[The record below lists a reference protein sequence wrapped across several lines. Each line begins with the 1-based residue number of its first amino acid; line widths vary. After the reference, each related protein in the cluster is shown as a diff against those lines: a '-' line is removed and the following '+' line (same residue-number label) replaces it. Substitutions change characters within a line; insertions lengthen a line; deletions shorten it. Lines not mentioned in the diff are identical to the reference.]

1 MGRFLKELKYS
12 LGMKKHIFFIILIG
26 IAACGSAWLFQDT
39 LKKELKKAF
48 PGTYDLQNASYEESK
63 YLLRGEVKQ
72 KSPQVTDGD
81 LKAELTFNAYLREA
95 TWVKNY
101 EEICTEYMQIA
112 SYLGPDSA
120 VKGYGT
126 DEFYDNKDV
135 DSNGVKYTTVQ
146 TIWMDASLA
155 EKFKLGS
162 EAKQIYNMPNNYLE
176 RIYVVLGSEYKGDYS
191 IGTILKAQNS
201 VGAIQMQVVGFL
213 PSGAKATIGTKEIEL
228 DSYILCPFI
237 SLQDI
242 YEIKEEVPAAY
253 TDGIYI
259 PVSSFDEAFLSGAY
273 RNNPPNKKNDPKTGL
288 QYVEVRSLWIERAAV
303 TEEAPDW
310 LKALAASTEK
320 DKTLVMVGA
329 NYGASGKV
337 VSGTEFG
344 MYSAQG
350 VSTLKAIGVLDPGT
364 KWNIYGMEI
373 DLNDYIVF
381 LQAEEKQEETNQ
393 TETNPDGTLDPGT
406 TLIDEPVGPK
416 EREFKVKER
425 SILFHYQ
432 TMMNRG
438 YITTTLTRNEAQ
450 ISLAEV
456 IDNAWRDF
464 RRDNPKKDPLT
475 SYRIDGASKDNSI
488 LYRENAMKLT
498 DKVLKFTKYGFPICA
513 LLFAAY
519 VFLKFRS
526 GKEFYTSLYL
536 TGTNR
541 TEIMAMYLI
550 EGILMAAL
558 ASVLAYGFAF
568 VICKLLRL
576 QMSPSKPVTR
586 RICKLVAYPTAAI
599 MIWILIRDFG
609 RMFRR
614 TQEV

>member
-1 MGRFLKELKYS
+1 MGRFFKELKYS
-12 LGMKKHIFFIILIG
+12 LGLKRHLFFIILIG
-26 IAACGSAWLFQDT
+26 IAACGAAWLFQDT
-39 LKKELKKAF
+39 LRKELKKSF
-48 PGTYDLQNASYEESK
+48 PGTYDLQNAALEESK

-81 LKAELTFNAYLREA
+81 LKAEIKFNAELQGA
-95 TWVKNY
+95 SWVKNY

-126 DEFYDNKDV
+126 DEYYDNKDV

-201 VGAIQMQVVGFL
+201 VGSIQMQVVGFL
-213 PSGAKATIGTKEIEL
+213 PSNAKATIGDKEIEL

-237 SLQDI
+237 SLQDV

-259 PVSSFDEAFLSGAY
+259 PVSAVNGEFLSGAY
-273 RNNPPNKKNDPKTGL
+273 RNNPPNKKNDPKTGV

-303 TEEAPDW
+303 TEEAPEW
-310 LKALAASTEK
+310 LKALAGSTEK

-329 NYGASGKV
+329 NYGAAGTIANSE
-337 VSGTEFG
+337 VS

-350 VSTLKAIGVLDPGT
+350 VSTLKVHGVLDPGST
-364 KWNIYGMEI
+364 WNIYGMEI
-373 DLNDYIVF
+373 NLDDYIVF
-381 LQAEEKQEETNQ
+381 LQPEEKKEETNSA
-393 TETNPDGTLDPGT
+393 ETNPDGTLDPGT

-438 YITTTLTRNEAQ
+438 YITTMLTRNEAQ

-456 IDNAWRDF
+456 LDSAWRDF

-475 SYRIDGASKDNSI
+475 TYRIDGSSKDNSI
-488 LYRENAMKLT
+488 LYRENSMKLT
-498 DKVLKFTKYGFPICA
+498 EKVLKFTKYGFPICA
-513 LLFAAY
+513 LLFAVY
-519 VFLKFRS
+519 LFWKFRS
-526 GKEFYTSLYL
+526 GKEFYTTLYL

-541 TEIMAMYLI
+541 TEMMVMYLI
-550 EGILMAAL
+550 EGLLMAAA
-558 ASVLAYGFAF
+558 ASAFAFGFSF
-568 VICKLLRL
+568 VICKLLKL
-576 QMSPSKPVTR
+576 KMSAAKPVIR
-586 RICKLVAYPTAAI
+586 RIFKLIGYPTIAI